1 MDFMSF
7 TKNLVKELGD
17 GFQLSDISNAVVKT
31 LDGGDDEEPYR
42 EVVGLYRVIFLKYRI
57 LG

>member
-31 LDGGDDEEPYR
+31 LDGGDDAQRLIRWTER
-42 EVVGLYRVIFLKYRI
+42 AI
-57 LG
+57 LDTAKEKIVL